1 MKKWEDIVKDMMEE
15 PEGAL
20 PESVFAEFRARRAT
34 AGATKAK
41 RFPFVWAIVP
51 AIAAGLAAVLF
62 IRKPTVPDNS
72 VQLIPQP
79 VETYSQV
86 DDSLDTATPPATAPL
101 IAQTTR
107 TNVVRPAPET
117 VQPEEQ
123 AATTVVEEIHIPE
136 ETPIPETE
144 DIDPQDTPKEPA
156 TDRHP
161 VVPDSAPFV
170 HQPSTEKP
178 AVQVNLGTGGAIAA
192 GGGLLAALATQL
204 SRADVSA
211 LIPGNHA
218 IDGPGSPNSN
228 AIDGPGSPNSNA
240 IDGPNSTNGLETT
253 HSHRMPLV
261 VGLSVKFPVTEKIGV
276 TTGLEYSL
284 YSSSFSYPPGEK
296 TQLVHYLGIPVRLD
310 WTFVSSRW
318 LDAYLGT
325 GVKGDLCLG
334 ATMDGQSI
342 GKGGPAFRLLGAGG
356 IQFNATRN
364 LSLFVEPEISWT
376 VPSERRVLSTYS
388 SEHPWMFTVAT
399 GVRINLGK

>member
-1 MKKWEDIVKDMMEE
+1 MRKWEDIVKDKL
-15 PEGAL
+15 EGYESNL
-20 PESVFAEFRARRAT
+20 PDDSLAAFNARRAT
-34 AGATKAK
+34 AGSTKAK
-41 RFPFVWAIVP
+41 HFPLVWAIVP
-51 AIAAGLAAVLF
+51 ALAAGLAAVLLL
-62 IRKPTVPDNS
+62 RKPTVPENGI
-72 VQLIPQP
+72 QIIPQP

-86 DDSLDTATPPATAPL
+86 DDSLDTTTPIVATPL
-101 IAQTTR
+101 IAQATR
-107 TNVVRPAPET
+107 TKAGRPMPKT
-117 VQPEEQ
+117 EQ
-123 AATTVVEEIHIPE
+123 SKEPAATTVVEEIRIPE
-136 ETPIPETE
+136 ETHISETE
-144 DIDPQDTPKEPA
+144 GIGPEDTPEEPA
-156 TDRHP
+156 TDNRP
-161 VVPDSAPFV
+161 VMQESSPFV
-170 HQPSTEKP
+170 PQPSTEQP
-178 AVQVNLGTGGAIAA
+178 ALQVKLGTGGAIAA

-204 SRADVSA
+204 ARAD
-211 LIPGNHA
+211 LRPLLPRDH
-218 IDGPGSPNSN
+218 DT
-228 AIDGPGSPNSNA
+228 
-240 IDGPNSTNGLETT
+240 DGPNNTNSIDIINGLETT

-342 GKGGPAFRLLGAGG
+342 GKDGPAFRLLGASG

-364 LSLFVEPEISWT
+364 LGLFVEPEVSWT
-376 VPSERRVLSTYS
+376 LPSDRWMLSTYS